1 MNQDGETEMPDI
13 RKAVQTDR
21 ILLEKMYLKD
31 IENHQERAKAFADDL
46 ILKFRTILGFVD
58 SNLAGY
64 VTAAENLYKIGH
76 LLDEWRIEDPFL

>member
-1 MNQDGETEMPDI
+1 MPEI

-46 ILKFRTILGFVD
+46 ILKFKTILGFVD

-64 VTAAENLYKIGH
+64 VTAAENLCKIGH